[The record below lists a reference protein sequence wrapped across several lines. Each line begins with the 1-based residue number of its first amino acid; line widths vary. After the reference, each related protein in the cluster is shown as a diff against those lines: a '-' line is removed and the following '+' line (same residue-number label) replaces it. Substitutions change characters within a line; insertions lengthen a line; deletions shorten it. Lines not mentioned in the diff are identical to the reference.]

1 MQHPQRRS
9 SCQHS
14 EDRMQSIRSGPVHAY
29 GPSPTADLQSLESP
43 GLLAGSL
50 VHCDQ
55 EEKSNR
61 LSHNPSSMSCVCCA
75 SNIPK
80 NQASATLDTCRC
92 SEIIVV
98 QLSSL
103 PALLKNERYDFDVEL
118 VQFQEAI
125 RLCTSVLACNCAGKD
140 YTSVLATSLLI
151 SRILCVVERGVSG
164 ASNEEHG
171 LPLDIFGS
179 TSAIGSPRIS
189 LGKYHIDDE
198 DERKL
203 RQEMWWL
210 QVKKVELLVAGFK
223 EVVTKVRQ
231 QQEYQDVV
239 QAAASE
245 KLHFLL
251 DNKAQAV
258 KRDWIANRGKN

>member
-1 MQHPQRRS
+1 MH
-9 SCQHS
+9 
-14 EDRMQSIRSGPVHAY
+14 GY
-29 GPSPTADLQSLESP
+29 SPISMPDLQSLESP
-43 GLLAGSL
+43 GILAGSL

-55 EEKSNR
+55 EEKSDS
-61 LSHNPSSMSCVCCA
+61 LSQNSSNMFCVSCA
-75 SNIPK
+75 SNRPSHH
-80 NQASATLDTCRC
+80 ASATLGTCRC

-103 PALLKNERYDFDVEL
+103 PALLQNERYDFDVEL

-140 YTSVLATSLLI
+140 YTSVLATSMLI
-151 SRILCVVERGVSG
+151 SRILCVVERGVG
-164 ASNEEHG
+164 GVSNEESG
-171 LPLDIFGS
+171 LRLDTFGD
-179 TSAIGSPRIS
+179 TSAISSPKIS
-189 LGKYHIDDE
+189 LGMYHIDEE

-223 EVVTKVRQ
+223 EVVTKSRQ

-239 QAAASE
+239 QAAAWE

-251 DNKAQAV
+251 DHKAQAV
-258 KRDWIANRGKN
+258 KREWIANRGKN